1 MYGQPV
7 KRWQIRIEEELDE
20 ALAVAATQQGTS
32 KAALIR
38 EAVAERYAS
47 AADGT
52 EALLSMSGM
61 FKGGSP
67 DDSRSIDDVVYGRP

>member
-1 MYGQPV
+1 M
-7 KRWQIRIEEELDE
+7 KRLRIRIEAELDE
-20 ALAVAATQQGTS
+20 ALAIAAAQRRTS
-32 KAALIR
+32 KAALVR
-38 EAVAERYAS
+38 EAVADRYAS

-61 FKGGSP
+61 CKGGSP